1 MEQYDARVDDYI
13 ENAATFAQPILRH
26 IRNVVHAASPLIT
39 ETIKWGMPFYEY
51 KGQVCHMA
59 AFKEHCAFG
68 FWKVSLL
75 DDPQGL
81 LRRGD
86 ATAGSFGRI
95 NTIADLPS
103 DEAIIHFVLQ
113 AMEKNEAGI
122 KTTVIKKAPTE
133 KAKLIIPDYFEA
145 VLNEHPTAKR
155 TFHEF
160 SYSHK
165 KEYLQWIT
173 EAKTETTRQ
182 KRMDTAIE
190 WLTEGK
196 SRNWKYK

>member
-68 FWKVSLL
+68 FWRASSL

-81 LRRGD
+81 LKIGD

-95 NTIADLPS
+95 NTLADLPA
-103 DEAIIHFVLQ
+103 DETIKHFVLLVI
-113 AMEKNEAGI
+113 EKNASG
-122 KTTVIKKAPTE
+122 KKVPVVKKAPTE
-133 KAKLIIPDYFEA
+133 KAALVTPDYFE
-145 VLNEHPTAKR
+145 VLLNEHPKAKEV
-155 TFHEF
+155 FEKF

-165 KEYLQWIT
+165 KEYLEWIID
-173 EAKTETTRQ
+173 AKTDATRQ
-182 KRMDTAIE
+182 KRLDTTIE

-196 SRNWKYK
+196 SRMWKYK